1 MVNLAPKQMR
11 LNSQLGVSM
20 LRYADVNRRLTV
32 PAFAWS
38 ELRVEVAPMTGP
50 RVSVVTPGVSGPMLL
65 GYHGCSQ

>member
-1 MVNLAPKQMR
+1 MVNLAPKQRR
-11 LNSQLGVSM
+11 LNSQLGVSL

-50 RVSVVTPGVSGPMLL
+50 VFPS
-65 GYHGCSQ
+65 